1 MAESDSEIDGYV
13 KIASEEISEQS
24 KRVEMLLQSVHDKI
38 SADYTSVPIAV
49 GLLMVAAS
57 FSHIWFSQVLMFT
70 MTFLVGGIAILGI
83 TLVFRFKIVGN
94 HVRFGEALVKLE
106 KERQDLIRQQTVLN
120 LVFTE
125 GLPKGCSLDHLQML
139 LGDDSVHVEAETLP
153 GLQDGGDGN
162 EQN

>member
-1 MAESDSEIDGYV
+1 MADSEIDGYV
-13 KIASEEISEQS
+13 KIVGEEISEQS
-24 KRVEMLLQSVHDKI
+24 KRVETLLHSVHEKI
-38 SADYTSVPIAV
+38 SADYTSVPIVV

-70 MTFLVGGIAILGI
+70 MAFLVGGIAILGI

-94 HVRFGEALVKLE
+94 HVRFGEALVQLE

-125 GLPKGCSLDHLQML
+125 GLPEGCSLDHLQML
-139 LGDDSVHVEAETLP
+139 LGDDSIPGEPETLP
-153 GLQDGGDGN
+153 GLQDGGAGN